1 MYSWLS
7 RPHSV
12 RRAIRAVGFTLL
24 FFATFSVCQAQFGAS
39 VQGSTQD
46 SAAGL
51 LPGAKISLVNRDT
64 GVSQST
70 VSDAR
75 GEFRITSLGAGN
87 YEIGAS
93 ATGFAAVKINFIL
106 QTNEQRNIPLVLAI
120 GSVATNVI
128 VSSEA
133 PLLDTSDSRTYQ
145 TFSTQALTELP
156 IAARNPE
163 SVVTLAPGVVG
174 KGTGGAT
181 NFNVENYNDA
191 SANGRGANGNQYILD
206 GLDATSNARAGVL
219 NMTPNVDVLSE
230 VTVQINRYDVDFA
243 RTSSIQTVMTTK
255 GGTKQFHGFASIY
268 YTWQALYAKPEF
280 SHPAPGAPDYP
291 PFHILNT
298 SFGVGGPIWRKREF
312 FFFFAIQPY
321 RSITSNTGSVYSY
334 EDPAFIAFAK
344 QARPSSFGTTILS
357 TYPVSNVVTTAVSS
371 TALQLFG
378 PTNTAA
384 NTGCATPS
392 TDNIPC
398 SLAVIDNG
406 TFNAQNYN
414 NAKQYNVRLDK
425 NFAKDRLYATVFRN
439 TSLSSTAALRS
450 AFTTTLPL
458 YSWAYQANET
468 HDFSAKLLNE
478 GMFGETRIE
487 GINNASGVFTVP
499 SIAVTSLGT
508 GFGIGSPLQ
517 DYVQHGYHWRDVLSY
532 QLKSHNLKFGYE
544 GLHARQESFFAP
556 NGAHPTFS
564 YTNLINFINDN
575 PFSETAL
582 SYDSL
587 SGLPSPSQNFYANSS
602 FGLFAED
609 AWQVNRKLTLNYG
622 IRYDNFGNAEP
633 INGTKFSNFYLGSG
647 STLEAQVANGRLVP
661 QTHYFQ
667 HDMNWIFSPR
677 VGVALDPF
685 GNGKYV
691 IRGGFGLYHDFF
703 NINNAMGGAK
713 TNPPSYV
720 IPTFFN
726 NGSTAP
732 PILAL
737 GTSNTFPFGFPYPKF
752 VGQTLTPAGGIV
764 GSQIAVG
771 GSYQNLKP
779 ETTMIY
785 SGGIERQLARNMVAS
800 ITYSGS
806 RSYNLW
812 TAGINPNSTFYGQD
826 VNNFPGDLVQ
836 HISCTGAGAS
846 NKCAGTLTRANPSF
860 GAITYTLNGA
870 RQNYNAVIVAVK
882 GRFAQRGFITASY
895 MHSRDMDNALTYP
908 TPNVNLYYGPSS
920 YDVPNRV
927 SVGANYQLKG
937 LNHDSGLIGRLTGGY
952 TISGIVALQ
961 SGQPFTVYTS
971 SPFAATLINP
981 SLPASATN
989 LQYTSGTGDYN
1000 ADGVNMDYPNV
1011 SSYSQSHSRS
1021 AYIKGIFPICSGGNL
1036 NNCGPFT
1043 QPQFGQEG
1051 NEGVNLFRSPGF
1063 AETDLTLEKITKIHE
1078 QINFRL
1084 RVEMYNAFNRVNLNP
1099 IDANAN
1105 DTTFGTSTGTSTPRY
1120 LLLGARVDF

>member
-1 MYSWLS
+1 MFRFLQDGF
-7 RPHSV
+7 
-12 RRAIRAVGFTLL
+12 RAVAILILL
-24 FFATFSVCQAQFGAS
+24 SSAVCHAQFGAS
-39 VQGSTQD
+39 VQGTTQD
-46 SAAGL
+46 SAAAL
-51 LPGAKISLVNRDT
+51 VPGATVTLVNKDT
-64 GVSQST
+64 GVSQRAASNA
-70 VSDAR
+70 S
-75 GEFRITSLGAGN
+75 GEFRINSLGAGS
-87 YEIGAS
+87 YDISAS
-93 ATGFAAVKINFIL
+93 AAGFAKSTVSFIL
-106 QTNEQRNIPLVLAI
+106 QTNEQRNVPLILSV
-120 GSVATNVI
+120 GNVATNVS
-128 VSSEA
+128 VTTEA

-145 TFSTQALTELP
+145 TFNTDSLTQLP

-163 SVVTLAPGVVG
+163 SVVTLTPGVVG
-174 KGTGGAT
+174 KGTSGAT
-181 NFNVENYNDA
+181 SFNVENYNDA
-191 SANGRGANGNQYILD
+191 SANGRGANGNQYVID

-219 NMTPNVDVLSE
+219 NMTPNVDALSE
-230 VTVQINRYDVDFA
+230 VTVQVNRYDVDFA

-255 GGTKQFHGFASIY
+255 SGSKQFHGFASVY
-268 YTWQALYAKPEF
+268 YTWQNLYAKPEF
-280 SHPAPGAPDYP
+280 SHPAAGAPDYP
-291 PFHILNT
+291 PFHILNS
-298 SFGVGGPIWRKREF
+298 SFGVGGPILRKREF
-312 FFFFAIQPY
+312 FFFFAIEPY
-321 RSITSNTGSVYSY
+321 RSITSNTSSVYSY

-344 QARPSSFGTTILS
+344 QAEPNSFGTTILS
-357 TYPVSNVVTTAVSS
+357 TYPVSKVVTTAVSS
-371 TALQLFG
+371 TAAQLFG
-378 PTNTAA
+378 ATNAAA

-392 TDNIPC
+392 NDNIPC

-406 TFNAQNYN
+406 TFNAQNYT
-414 NAKQYNVRLDK
+414 NAKQYSLRLDK
-425 NFAKDRLYATVFRN
+425 NFARDRLYATVFRN

-468 HDFSAKLLNE
+468 HDFSPKTLNE

-487 GINNASGVFTVP
+487 GINNASGNFTVP
-499 SIAVTSLGT
+499 SISVTGLGT
-508 GFGIGSPLQ
+508 GFGLGSPLQ
-517 DYVQHGYHWRDVLSY
+517 DYVQHGYHWRDVLTH
-532 QLKSHNLKFGYE
+532 LIRSHSVKIGYE

-575 PFSETAL
+575 PYSETAL

-587 SGLPSPSQNFYANSS
+587 TGLPSPSQNYYANSS
-602 FGLFAED
+602 FGFFAED

-647 STLEAQVANGRLVP
+647 SNLEQQVANGMLIP
-661 QTHYFQ
+661 QSHYFQ

-677 VGVALDPF
+677 VGAAFDPF

-720 IPTFFN
+720 IPTFYN

-752 VGQTLTPAGGIV
+752 VGQTLNAAGGIV
-764 GSQIAVG
+764 GSQIGIG

-785 SGGIERQLARNMVAS
+785 SGGIERQLGPRMVAS
-800 ITYSGS
+800 VTYAGS
-806 RSYNLW
+806 HSYNLW

-826 VNNFPGDLVQ
+826 VNNFAGDLIQ
-836 HISCTGAGAS
+836 HITCTGSGAS
-846 NKCAGTLTRANPSF
+846 NKCSGTLTRANPSF

-870 RQNYNAVIVAVK
+870 RQSYNAVIFAVK
-882 GRFAQRGFITASY
+882 GRFSDRGFITASY
-895 MHSRDMDNALTYP
+895 MHSRDMDNALSYP
-908 TPNVNLYYGPSS
+908 TPDVNLYYGPSS

-927 SVGANYQLKG
+927 SVAANYQLQG
-937 LNHDSGLIGRLTGGY
+937 LNHDAGLIGRLTGGY
-952 TISGIVALQ
+952 TLSGLVALQ
-961 SGQPFTVYTS
+961 SGQPVTVYTS
-971 SPFAATLINP
+971 APFAATLIN
-981 SLPASATN
+981 SALPATVGN
-989 LQYTSGTGDYN
+989 LQYAASSGDYN

-1011 SSYSQSHSRS
+1011 SSYAESHSRA
-1021 AYIKGIFPICSGGNL
+1021 AYIHGVFPICSGGNL

-1051 NEGVNLFRSPGF
+1051 NEGVNLFWSPGF
-1063 AETDLTLEKITKIHE
+1063 AETDLTLEKVTKIHE
-1078 QINFRL
+1078 QIDFRL
-1084 RVEMYNAFNRVNLNP
+1084 RVDMFNAFNRVNLNA
-1099 IDANAN
+1099 IDGNAN
-1105 DTTFGTSTGTSTPRY
+1105 DSTFGTSTGTSTPRY
-1120 LLLGARVDF
+1120 LLLGARVNF

>member
-1 MYSWLS
+1 MFS
-7 RPHSV
+7 RVCWALVWVTVSV
-12 RRAIRAVGFTLL
+12 TASR
-24 FFATFSVCQAQFGAS
+24 AQFGAS
-39 VQGSTQD
+39 VQGTVQD
-46 SAAGL
+46 SASAL
-51 LPGAKISLVNRDT
+51 IPGAKINLVNKAT
-64 GVSQST
+64 GVSQATASN
-70 VSDAR
+70 AN
-75 GEFRITSLGAGN
+75 GEFRINSVGAGN
-87 YEIGAS
+87 FDIS
-93 ATGFAAVKINFIL
+93 ATASGFSTTTVSFIL
-106 QTNEQRNIPLVLAI
+106 QTNEQRNIPLILAV
-120 GSVATNVI
+120 GTVATNVA
-128 VSSEA
+128 VTTEA

-145 TFSTQALTELP
+145 TFNEVALTELP

-163 SVVTLAPGVVG
+163 SVVTLTPGVVG
-174 KGTGGAT
+174 KGTNSAT
-181 NFNVENYNDA
+181 SFNVENYNDA

-219 NMTPNVDVLSE
+219 NMTPNVDALSE
-230 VTVQINRYDVDFA
+230 VTVQVNRYDVDFA
-243 RTSSIQTVMTTK
+243 RTSSIQTVMTTRS
-255 GGTKQFHGFASIY
+255 GSKQFHGFASVY
-268 YTWQALYAKPEF
+268 YTWEDLYAKPEF
-280 SHPAPGAPDYP
+280 SHPAPGAPDYS

-312 FFFFAIQPY
+312 FFFFAIEPY
-321 RSITSNTGSVYSY
+321 RSITSNTGTVYSY
-334 EDPAFIAFAK
+334 EDPAFTDFAK
-344 QARPSSFGTTILS
+344 QAKPTSFGTTVLS
-357 TYPVSNVVTTAVSS
+357 MYPVSKVVTTSVSS
-371 TALQLFG
+371 TAAQLFG
-378 PTNTAA
+378 PTNAAA

-398 SLAVIDNG
+398 GLAVIDNG
-406 TFNAQNYN
+406 TFNAQNYD
-414 NAKQYNVRLDK
+414 NAKEYSLRLDK
-425 NFAKDRLYATVFRN
+425 NFKKDRLYATVFRN
-439 TSLSSTAALRS
+439 TSLNSTAALRA
-450 AFTTTLPL
+450 AFTTTMPL

-468 HDFSAKLLNE
+468 HDFSAKTLNE

-487 GINNASGVFTVP
+487 GINNDSGTFTVP
-499 SIAVTSLGT
+499 SISVTSLGT
-508 GFGIGSPLQ
+508 GFGIGSPIQ
-517 DYVQHGYHWRDVLSY
+517 DYVQHGYHWRDVLSHEIR
-532 QLKSHNLKFGYE
+532 SHSLRVGYE

-556 NGAHPTFS
+556 NGAHPTLS

-575 PFSETAL
+575 PYSETAL

-587 SGLPSPSQNFYANSS
+587 TALPSPSQNFYANSS

-609 AWQVNRKLTLNYG
+609 AWQVNRRLTLNYG

-647 STLEAQVANGRLVP
+647 STLEQQVASGMLVP
-661 QTHYFQ
+661 QSHYFR

-703 NINNAMGGAK
+703 NINNAVGGAK

-720 IPTFFN
+720 IPTFYN

-732 PILAL
+732 PILAF

-752 VGQTLTPAGGIV
+752 AGQALNSAGGIV

-785 SGGIERQLARNMVAS
+785 SGGIERQLGPRMVAS
-800 ITYSGS
+800 VTYSGS
-806 RSYNLW
+806 HSYNLW

-826 VNNFPGDLVQ
+826 VNNFAGDLIQ
-836 HISCTGAGAS
+836 HIACTGTGTS
-846 NKCAGTLTRANPSF
+846 NKCSGTITRANPSF

-870 RQNYNAVIVAVK
+870 RQSYNAVIVAVK
-882 GRFAQRGFITASY
+882 GRFSQRGFLSASY
-895 MHSRDMDNALTYP
+895 THSRDYDNALTYP
-908 TPNVNLYYGPSS
+908 TPDVNLYYGPSS

-927 SVGANYQLKG
+927 SVAANYQLQG
-937 LNHDSGLIGRLTGGY
+937 LNHDAGLVGRLTGGY

-981 SLPASATN
+981 GLPPAIGN
-989 LQYTSGTGDYN
+989 LQYTSSSGDYN

-1011 SSYSQSHSRS
+1011 SSYAEPHSRS
-1021 AYIKGIFPICSGGNL
+1021 SYIKGVFPTCSGGNL

-1043 QPQFGQEG
+1043 QPTFGQEG
-1051 NEGVNLFRSPGF
+1051 NEGVNLFRSPGY
-1063 AETDLTLEKITKIHE
+1063 AETDVTLEKVTKIRE
-1078 QINFRL
+1078 QVDFSL
-1084 RVEMYNAFNRVNLNP
+1084 RVDMFNAFNRVNLNGL
-1099 IDANAN
+1099 DANAN
-1105 DTTFGTSTGTSTPRY
+1105 DTAFGTSTGTSTPRY
-1120 LLLGARVDF
+1120 LLLGVRLNF